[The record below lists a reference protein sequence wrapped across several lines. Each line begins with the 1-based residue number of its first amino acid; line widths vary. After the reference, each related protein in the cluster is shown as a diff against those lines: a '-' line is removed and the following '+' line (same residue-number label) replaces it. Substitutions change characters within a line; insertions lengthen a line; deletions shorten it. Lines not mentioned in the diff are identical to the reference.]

1 MPIVP
6 RMRGIEEMLASVLD
20 PFHGSVKSTSEIRD
34 QHVLGID
41 VSLDAETAAHL
52 GCNAAHARFRHV
64 KSGGDLA
71 TDPVHDL
78 RCRPD
83 CHRVGSGIV
92 LRDYPAAFD
101 GHGGIAVV
109 IETVTQP
116 SRLRGKH
123 RCSIAFAHADLRY
136 DIAR

>member
-20 PFHGSVKSTSEIRD
+20 PFHVSVESASERRD

-64 KSGGDLA
+64 KSGGDLG
-71 TDPVHDL
+71 TDPGHDL

-83 CHRVGSGIV
+83 CHRRGSGIV

-101 GHGGIAVV
+101 GHGRIAGG
-109 IETVTQP
+109 IETVT
-116 SRLRGKH
+116 SAARLRGK
-123 RCSIAFAHADLRY
+123 RRSSIAFAHADLRY